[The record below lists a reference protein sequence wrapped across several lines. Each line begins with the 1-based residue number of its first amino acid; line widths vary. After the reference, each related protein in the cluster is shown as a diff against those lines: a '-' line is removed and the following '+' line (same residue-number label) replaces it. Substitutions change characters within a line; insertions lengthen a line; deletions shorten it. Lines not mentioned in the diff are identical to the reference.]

1 MALAEPLCGILNM
14 GIQKEQAARQFYRR
28 AAENTRQPLGR
39 KMFKRLAD
47 EESKHERLLADW
59 AAKGTC
65 PAGATFAPPDPS
77 MLKRGQAK
85 VDQIGQADTGDLEA
99 IELARDM
106 ERKAIRF
113 YVDAAAKAPDPAS
126 KDLLL
131 KLKGEEDKHL
141 ALLTDLYEYM
151 RNPHLWSVRDE
162 RAHFDA

>member
-14 GIQKEQAARQFYRR
+14 GIQKEQAARQFYLR

-59 AAKGTC
+59 AAKGAC
-65 PAGATFAPPDPS
+65 PADATFPPPDLS
-77 MLKRGQAK
+77 MLKRRKARADQAVK
-85 VDQIGQADTGDLEA
+85 ADTGDLEA
-99 IELARDM
+99 IELGRDM
-106 ERKAIRF
+106 ERKAIQF
-113 YVDAAAKAPDPAS
+113 YADAAAKAPDPPS
-126 KDLLL
+126 KGLLMG
-131 KLKGEEDKHL
+131 LKGEEDKHL

-151 RNPHLWSVRDE
+151 RNPNLWSVRDE